1 MNHKKNRLIQL
12 NTGQF
17 QTRSNVMRSML
28 TNLVRSGQMI
38 TTPKRAKVLKAYADS
53 FFSRLVNTYTRYED
67 SKDGLRESIRLV
79 KQTIFTETEWKKII
93 NDLLPKFQ
101 SESKTSSF
109 VANYKL
115 WFRKGDGV
123 ESILVKII

>member
-17 QTRSNVMRSML
+17 QTRSNVLRTML
-28 TNLVRSGQMI
+28 TNLVRAGKMV
-38 TTPKRAKVLKAYADS
+38 TTPKRAKALKAYADA
-53 FFSRLVNTYTRYED
+53 FFSRLVNTYTRYENNND
-67 SKDGLRESIRLV
+67 WLREAIRVV
-79 KQTIFTETEWKKII
+79 KETVLTENEWKKVI

-101 SESKTSSF
+101 SENKTSSF

-115 WFRKGDGV
+115 WHRKWDWV
-123 ESILVKII
+123 ESILVKIF